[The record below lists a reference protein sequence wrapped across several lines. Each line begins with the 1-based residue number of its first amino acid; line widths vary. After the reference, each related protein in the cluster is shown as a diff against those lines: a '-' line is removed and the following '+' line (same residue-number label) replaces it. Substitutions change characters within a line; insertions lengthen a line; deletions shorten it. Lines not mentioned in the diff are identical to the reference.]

1 MARKD
6 GRRWLADY
14 DMTRGTILLLG
25 VSVAFFALFLVYPVL
40 YILKEAF
47 FLGGSFNVG
56 FFALDRQETRE
67 IVNSALLAI
76 ATTATTTVV
85 SLPLA
90 YALIRYSVPAKFLLQ
105 GVILV
110 PMIMPPFVGAV
121 GIRQLFAQFG
131 SVNML
136 LVKLGL
142 MDFENTIDWFG
153 GSETSKFWGV
163 VFLATLHL
171 YPIMY
176 LNVSAA
182 LANVDPNLED
192 AARNM
197 GAGRLHLFR
206 TVTLPLM
213 MPGYFAG
220 AILVFIWA
228 FTDLGT
234 PLMFDYRDV
243 VAVRIFES
251 SRELATSQAAYALV
265 VIVIVL
271 TAFFFYL
278 AKRLSGSKRYEMM
291 ARGHT
296 GSLEVRATGWR
307 IPVIYGV
314 VLGVT
319 AIAILPHIS
328 VVLTSFAE
336 AGTWSGALYENVLWK
351 GSILPKEFVTE
362 HYKHIFVTET
372 GEQSL
377 SSEGLLSVKNSF
389 RYSVASTTVDLL
401 LGVALAWLL
410 TRRRIPFKNALD
422 ATTMMPLALPGIVM
436 AFGYVGSFGIGV
448 FREGSALDFVN
459 PRINPTFLLIVAYSV
474 RRLPYM
480 MRSAVAGFQQTSIA
494 LEEAS
499 QNLGASPA
507 RTLLKI
513 TLPLVTANLI
523 AGAILA
529 FSFAMLEV
537 SDSLI
542 IGGLVT
548 GHDPITKV
556 IYEFSTRLGDGQY
569 VACAMGVFA
578 MGLLTATLL
587 VAAKVLG
594 RRMGD
599 LFRA

>member
-1 MARKD
+1 MAWL
-6 GRRWLADY
+6 RRWASQFDLTWGTSALLA
-14 DMTRGTILLLG
+14 G
-25 VSVAFFALFLVYPVL
+25 VIVFFAAFLVYPVA

-47 FLGGSFNVG
+47 FLGGNFNVG
-56 FFALDRQETRE
+56 FFRLDSQEARE
-67 IVNSALLAI
+67 IWNSIVVAA
-76 ATTATTTVV
+76 ATTVTTTLL

-90 YALIRYSVPAKFLLQ
+90 YVLVRYSVPGKGLLQ

-121 GIRQLFAQFG
+121 GIKQLFAVYG
-131 SVNML
+131 SVNSL
-136 LVKLGL
+136 LMKLGL
-142 MDFENTIDWFG
+142 MSKASAIDWFG
-153 GSETSKFWGV
+153 GSDAHKFWGV
-163 VFLATLHL
+163 VILSTLHL

-176 LNVSAA
+176 LNVAAA

-197 GAGRLHLFR
+197 GADRFTLFR

-213 MPGYFAG
+213 MPGCFAG

-234 PLMFDYRDV
+234 PLMFDYRSV
-243 VAVRIFES
+243 VPVRIFDA
-251 SRELATSQAAYALV
+251 SREVASSQGAYALV
-265 VIVIVL
+265 VIVILL
-271 TAFFFYL
+271 TAFFFFV
-278 AKRLSGSKRYEMM
+278 AKRLAGSRRYEMM

-296 GSLEVRATGWR
+296 GSLEVKAEGWR
-307 IPVIYGV
+307 IPLVYFV

-328 VVLTSFAE
+328 VVLTSVAQ
-336 AGTWSGALYENVLWK
+336 AGTWSGGLYEQVEWM
-351 GSILPKEFVTE
+351 GSILPREFVGD
-362 HYKHIFVTET
+362 HYRRIFAPGG

-377 SSEGLLSVKNSF
+377 DALRSIQNSF
-389 RYSVASTTVDLL
+389 KYSIASTGIDLV
-401 LGVALAWLL
+401 LGVALAWML
-410 TRRRIPFKNALD
+410 TRRRIPFRNTLD
-422 ATTMMPLALPGIVM
+422 AAAMMPLALPGIVM

-448 FREGSALDFVN
+448 FAEGNALDIFN
-459 PRINPTFLLIVAYSV
+459 PRINPTVLLIIAYSV

-480 MRSAVAGFQQTSIA
+480 MRSAVAGFQQTSVT

-499 QNLGASPA
+499 SNLGATPA
-507 RTLLKI
+507 QTMLKI

-542 IGGLVT
+542 LGGLAV
-548 GHDPITKV
+548 GYDPITKV
-556 IYEFSTRLGDGQY
+556 IYELSNRLGDGQY
-569 VACAMGVFA
+569 VASAMGVLA
-578 MGLLTATLL
+578 MGLLTVALL

>member
-1 MARKD
+1 MLRAFWRPW
-6 GRRWLADY
+6 RSRY
-14 DMTRGTILLLG
+14 DLTRGTLLLLG
-25 VSVAFFALFLVYPVL
+25 VSVTFFVLFLVYPVL

-47 FLGGSFNVG
+47 FLGGSFSVG
-56 FFALDRQETRE
+56 FFALDRQEIRE
-67 IVNSALLAI
+67 IVNSLLLALT
-76 ATTATTTVV
+76 TTATTTLV

-90 YALIRYSVPAKFLLQ
+90 YVLIRYSVPGKALLQ
-105 GVILV
+105 GLILV

-121 GIRQLFAQFG
+121 GIRQLFAQYG
-131 SVNML
+131 SVNMF

-142 MDFENTIDWFG
+142 MDFDRTIDWFG
-153 GSETSKFWGV
+153 GSDIHKFWGV
-163 VFLATLHL
+163 VFLGTFHL

-176 LNVSAA
+176 LNVAAA
-182 LANVDPNLED
+182 LANVDPHLED

-197 GAGRLHLFR
+197 GAGRFYLFR
-206 TVTLPLM
+206 TITLPLM

-243 VAVRIFES
+243 VAVRIFDS
-251 SRELATSQAAYALV
+251 SREVATSQAAYALV
-265 VIVIVL
+265 VIVLVL
-271 TAFFFYL
+271 TSFFFYI

-296 GSLEVRATGWR
+296 GSGEVRARGWQV
-307 IPVIYGV
+307 PLVYGV

-319 AIAILPHIS
+319 AVALLPHVS
-328 VVLTSFAE
+328 VVLTSFSE
-336 AGTWSGALYENVLWK
+336 AGTWSGALYEEVLWK
-351 GSILPKEFVTE
+351 GSILPKKFVADHYRHLFVTE
-362 HYKHIFVTET
+362 S
-372 GEQSL
+372 GEQSFL
-377 SSEGLLSVKNSF
+377 LEGFLGIRNSF
-389 RYSVASTTVDLL
+389 RYSLASTMLDLL
-401 LGVALAWLL
+401 LGVGLAWLL
-410 TRRRIPFKNALD
+410 TRRRIPLKNLLD
-422 ATTMMPLALPGIVM
+422 ATAMMPLALPGIVM

-448 FREGSALDFVN
+448 FREGNSLDFLN
-459 PRINPTFLLIVAYSV
+459 PRINPTFLLIVAYAV

-480 MRSAVAGFQQTSIA
+480 MRSAYAGFQQTSIT

-499 QNLGASPA
+499 LNLGASPA
-507 RTLLKI
+507 QTLLKI

-542 IGGLVT
+542 LGGLVN
-548 GHDPITKV
+548 GYDPITKV
-556 IYEFSTRLGDGQY
+556 IYELSTRLGDGPY
-569 VACAMGVFA
+569 VACAMGVLA
-578 MGLLTATLL
+578 MGLLTASLL
-587 VAAKVLG
+587 IASKVLG
-594 RRMGD
+594 RRMGE